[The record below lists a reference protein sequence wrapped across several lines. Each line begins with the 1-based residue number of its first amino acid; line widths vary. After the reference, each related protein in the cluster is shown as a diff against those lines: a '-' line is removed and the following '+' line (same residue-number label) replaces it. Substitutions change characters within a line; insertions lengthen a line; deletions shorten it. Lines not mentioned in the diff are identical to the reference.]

1 MPDFTIYK
9 ISGGTRFRVHGTF
22 DNQQHLRT
30 DTHHTAAV
38 VSGVQPAES
47 SATTNER
54 IEGDGVKTLKY
65 PERRAVHYRRTHL
78 RLCACFCCFDR
89 RSTSII

>member
-9 ISGGTRFRVHGTF
+9 ISDGTRFRVHGTF

-38 VSGVQPAES
+38 EFNRQNQNKGSL
-47 SATTNER
+47 
-54 IEGDGVKTLKY
+54 DGGGGLFSV
-65 PERRAVHYRRTHL
+65 PV
-78 RLCACFCCFDR
+78 
-89 RSTSII
+89 